1 MKIILAVDPI
11 RRPLT
16 GIGKYTWE
24 LASKLRKIEQ
34 IDDIKYIA
42 HGQWRNFDTL
52 EKSIAAQ
59 YDAGT
64 NKISFTTLLRRNV
77 FRSPL
82 VRWSYDQVASALAQ
96 AKFKASDGYLIHG
109 PNYIVPKSSLP
120 SVITIHDLS
129 TFINPSWHPSVRRNH
144 INKKLPECINHARLI
159 LTDTYTV
166 KTEVQKFFG
175 LSDEKVVAVP
185 LGVDPVFHP
194 RNMVSIATTLT
205 KYGLKPNTYSL
216 CVSTI
221 EPRKNIQRLI
231 RAYSRLPTSLLKKW
245 PLVLIGEP
253 GWNNQAIHQEIAQA
267 QQKGWLHYIGFVP
280 DKELPEIYS
289 GARLFV
295 YPSLYEGFGLPVL
308 EAMAS
313 GIPTLT
319 SNRSCLP
326 EVAANSS
333 WLINPDD
340 EEELQKAIYSCLLDE
355 IWQKES
361 KSRGLARAAQLTWEN
376 CVKKTAQAYQIALNP

>member
-1 MKIILAVDPI
+1 VKVILAVDPI

-24 LASKLRKIEQ
+24 LASKLRNLEQ
-34 IDDIKYIA
+34 IEEIKYIA
-42 HGQWRNFDTL
+42 HGQWRNFDSL
-52 EKSIAAQ
+52 QKSITAQ
-59 YDAGT
+59 YHAGT
-64 NKISFTTLLRRNV
+64 NNINFRTLMRRKV
-77 FRSPL
+77 FRSGL
-82 VRWSYDQVASALAQ
+82 VRWSYDQVATALAKT
-96 AKFKASDGYLIHG
+96 KFQASDGYLVHG
-109 PNYIVPKSSLP
+109 PNYLVPKSSLP
-120 SVITIHDLS
+120 TVITVHDLS

-144 INKKLPECINHARLI
+144 INKKLPECINRARLI
-159 LTDTYTV
+159 LTDTHTV
-166 KTEVQKFFG
+166 KTELQKFFN
-175 LSDEKVVAVP
+175 LPEEKVVAVP

-194 RNMVSIATTLT
+194 RKMVSIATTLT

-216 CVSTI
+216 CVATI

-231 RAYSRLPTSLLKKW
+231 RAYSRLPVSLLQKW

-253 GWNNQAIHQEIAQA
+253 GWNSQAIHQEIAQA
-267 QQKGWLHYIGFVP
+267 QQKGWLRYIGFVP
-280 DKELPEIYS
+280 DKELPEIYA

-326 EVAANSS
+326 EVAGNSS
-333 WLINPDD
+333 WLVNPED
-340 EEELQKAIYSCLLDE
+340 EDELQQAMYSCLLDE

-361 KSRGLARAAQLTWEN
+361 KNRGLARAAELTWEN
-376 CVKKTAQAYQIALNP
+376 CVNNTAAAYQMALS